1 MRRPTLEELGCLVYN
16 STTGRLNCLNDVK
29 ARLYLPV
36 TVFLAVL
43 IIVGTI
49 GNATV
54 CLVYCK
60 RKTRV
65 SSHYFILYLAALDLV
80 TCVIGMPT
88 EIADLV
94 LPYTFDS
101 PWACKVLRFTHSSTI
116 IASSTILIEVA
127 FDRYYRICQLGRQ
140 FTANKAR
147 FLCVGA
153 VVLGLVCSWPTFI
166 LFGRKT
172 VVRNLNGH
180 VLKGTDCT
188 TDDSMRRTIYP
199 TIYYVFLFSLFGIT
213 IVFFAVLY
221 SKIGLTI
228 LGRKRVH
235 MGSVTSNTSS
245 SKGLLRSGSRKEN
258 APDPTSSDLS
268 SEQDDGH
275 GASTASNHSNNN
287 NHSSLDCSG
296 NVSTATSTTTLASA
310 IYGSFRRH
318 YGKSGKQPL
327 EDASRWLHPDI
338 THKNS
343 MAITLPPGSRDDI
356 ANGGGSAQQRVS
368 ICDMPVPHLSVE
380 PFLKESSKHSTELV
394 SAGPT
399 VAHMLGSAV
408 FSPSRKVSRTR
419 IFTRHPPQQVHQ
431 VQQQQQLQQHNHHH
445 FDTTDEEDNTPQ
457 PHRARRQAPKE
468 KTAPKSSQRQIR
480 VGKTTTVLFAV
491 TLAYILS
498 FLPYLTVM
506 VLRSVIKDLEENLSP
521 VGELAYKL
529 CVKSFFIN
537 NAINPLIYSF
547 LNQTFRQDARVMF
560 SKCCGNNNRITKPR
574 AARPVPDAV

>member
-1 MRRPTLEELGCLVYN
+1 MRRPTVEELGCLVYN
-16 STTGRLNCLNDVK
+16 STVGRLNCLNDVK

-36 TVFLAVL
+36 TVFLGVL
-43 IIVGTI
+43 IVVGTI

-60 RKTRV
+60 RRTRV

-80 TCVIGMPT
+80 TCVVGMPT

-147 FLCVGA
+147 LLCVGA

-172 VVRNLNGH
+172 VIRNLNGH

-188 TDDSMRRTIYP
+188 TDDSMRKTVYP
-199 TIYYVFLFSLFGIT
+199 TIYYVFLFSLFGVT
-213 IVFFAVLY
+213 IMFFAVLY

-235 MGSVTSNTSS
+235 MGSVTSSTSS
-245 SKGLLRSGSRKEN
+245 DKALLRAGSRKEN
-258 APDPTSSDLS
+258 VPEATSSDLS
-268 SEQDDGH
+268 SEQDEGL
-275 GASTASNHSNNN
+275 GGSTASGNSNGNN
-287 NHSSLDCSG
+287 SNPGSA
-296 NVSTATSTTTLASA
+296 NVSNATSTTTLASA
-310 IYGSFRRH
+310 IFGSVKRH
-318 YGKSGKQPL
+318 QGKCGKL
-327 EDASRWLHPDI
+327 EDTSRWFNP
-338 THKNS
+338 N
-343 MAITLPPGSRDDI
+343 LPTKPGAVA
-356 ANGGGSAQQRVS
+356 ANGNDVTNGSVANQGFADIKTVS
-368 ICDMPVPHLSVE
+368 GDFPVLPLGTGQ
-380 PFLKESSKHSTELV
+380 LLIESNKNVMELV
-394 SAGPT
+394 TSNPS
-399 VAHMLGSAV
+399 VAHLVGSAV
-408 FSPSRKVSRTR
+408 LSKPPNRQVSRTR
-419 IFTRHPPQQVHQ
+419 VFTRQVHYNPTQ
-431 VQQQQQLQQHNHHH
+431 HRPQQQHN
-445 FDTTDEEDNTPQ
+445 FDTTDEEDNVPQ
-457 PHRARRQAPKE
+457 HKSRKQAAKENSVPK
-468 KTAPKSSQRQIR
+468 APQRQIR

-547 LNQTFRQDARVMF
+547 LNQTFRQDARLMLR
-560 SKCCGNNNRITKPR
+560 KCCGTNKRTSPR
-574 AARPVPDAV
+574 VRTHPAPDAV

>member
-1 MRRPTLEELGCLVYN
+1 MRRPTVEELGCLVYN
-16 STTGRLNCLNDVK
+16 TTAGRLMCLNDVK

-36 TVFLAVL
+36 TIFLAVL
-43 IIVGTI
+43 IVIGTI

-54 CLVYCK
+54 CLVYCN
-60 RKTRV
+60 RKSRV

-94 LPYTFDS
+94 LPYTFES

-140 FTANKAR
+140 FTANKSR

-153 VVLGLVCSWPTFI
+153 VVLGLVCSWPTFL

-172 VVRNLNGH
+172 VTRNLNGNI
-180 VLKGTDCT
+180 LKGSDCS

-213 IVFFAVLY
+213 VIFFAVLY

-228 LGRKRVH
+228 LGRKRMH
-235 MGSVTSNTSS
+235 MGSVNSNTSS
-245 SKGLLRSGSRKEN
+245 SKGLLRSGSKKEN
-258 APDPTSSDLS
+258 SHVSDPTSSDLS
-268 SEQDDGH
+268 TEQDEGQG
-275 GASTASNHSNNN
+275 GASTASGNSNNSIM
-287 NHSSLDCSG
+287 SSS
-296 NVSTATSTTTLASA
+296 TSTTTIS
-310 IYGSFRRH
+310 GSYSSIKRH
-318 YGKSGKQPL
+318 GKKARPL
-327 EDASRWLHPDI
+327 EDPQKWHHPDPTCRTASTPCIDSANNIYTGSDTEDLPSNGAAPI
-338 THKNS
+338 TNLEMVQQNS
-343 MAITLPPGSRDDI
+343 PSPVIRISHSLTASEKCPAIALVGGTIPAI
-356 ANGGGSAQQRVS
+356 ALAGGAILTR
-368 ICDMPVPHLSVE
+368 
-380 PFLKESSKHSTELV
+380 T
-394 SAGPT
+394 
-399 VAHMLGSAV
+399 
-408 FSPSRKVSRTR
+408 PSRKNSRTR
-419 IFTRHPPQQVHQ
+419 FFYRHFQQNHHQ
-431 VQQQQQLQQHNHHH
+431 V
-445 FDTTDEEDNTPQ
+445 DTTDDEGNTTDGQ
-457 PHRARRQAPKE
+457 KTQARTTPR
-468 KTAPKSSQRQIR
+468 SSARQIR

-506 VLRSVIKDLEENLSP
+506 VLRSIIRDLEENLSP

-547 LNQTFRQDARVMF
+547 LNQTFRQDAKLMIIKCYGGPRRPAGSRPRVV
-560 SKCCGNNNRITKPR
+560 SPPN
-574 AARPVPDAV
+574 VV

>member
-1 MRRPTLEELGCLVYN
+1 MRRPTSEELDCLVYN
-16 STTGRLNCLNDVK
+16 TTAGRLLCLNDVK

-36 TVFLAVL
+36 TVFLGVL
-43 IIVGTI
+43 IIIGTI

-60 RKTRV
+60 RKSRV

-101 PWACKVLRFTHSSTI
+101 PWACKILRFTHSSTI

-140 FTANKAR
+140 FTPNKSQL
-147 FLCVGA
+147 LCMGA
-153 VVLGLVCSWPTFI
+153 VILGLVCSGPTFI
-166 LFGRKT
+166 LFGKKT
-172 VVRNLNGH
+172 VIRNLNGNI
-180 VLKGTDCT
+180 LKGNDCS

-213 IVFFAVLY
+213 VMFFAVLY

-228 LGRKRVH
+228 LGRKRLH
-235 MGSVTSNTSS
+235 MGSVTSTTSS
-245 SKGLLRSGSRKEN
+245 SKALLRTGSKKD
-258 APDPTSSDLS
+258 APSEQPSSDLS
-268 SEQDDGH
+268 SEQDDAN
-275 GASTASNHSNNN
+275 GASTASGNSNHSNHSNN
-287 NHSSLDCSG
+287 SSASACS
-296 NVSTATSTTTLASA
+296 VASTSTSSTIISTPVFSS
-310 IYGSFRRH
+310 IRRH
-318 YGKSGKQPL
+318 GKRLRPL
-327 EDASRWLHPDI
+327 EDGAQWVHPGI
-338 THKNS
+338 TYKRNS
-343 MAITLPPGSRDDI
+343 AGLNIITSLPLPPAIMPDVVIETPNPSVTLDVINNNEENAHNCNKTEPGLPTNQI
-356 ANGGGSAQQRVS
+356 TPVIEGSALTR
-368 ICDMPVPHLSVE
+368 
-380 PFLKESSKHSTELV
+380 T
-394 SAGPT
+394 
-399 VAHMLGSAV
+399 
-408 FSPSRKVSRTR
+408 PSRKNGRTR
-419 IFTRHPPQQVHQ
+419 FFYRNFHHQTHQHPV
-431 VQQQQQLQQHNHHH
+431 
-445 FDTTDEEDNTPQ
+445 DTTDDEDSVAHGQGDHKHQQSLKDRINQRNT
-457 PHRARRQAPKE
+457 
-468 KTAPKSSQRQIR
+468 QRQLR

-506 VLRSVIKDLEENLSP
+506 VLRSVIRDLEENLSP

-547 LNQTFRQDARVMF
+547 LNQTFRQDAKLML
-560 SKCCGNNNRITKPR
+560 SKCCGRRNNFTSRPR
-574 AARPVPDAV
+574 VRAQHTPEAV